1 MRSRRER
8 EGVLREG
15 PPLSRK
21 TTPMMNQLM
30 MLFSAT
36 YRVIGFDESGRSIHL
51 RRLCRLDR
59 DAESASRVLARS
71 VIAIPIIAH
80 EEREREREREKVSD
94 SHHQRLLH
102 HLVSKKEA
110 FKALWRGKCDDFD
123 VTHQSR
129 HTCFLTAQN
138 PPRKSRG

>member
-1 MRSRRER
+1 
-8 EGVLREG
+8 
-15 PPLSRK
+15 
-21 TTPMMNQLM
+21 MMNQLM

-80 EEREREREREKVSD
+80 EEREREKVSD

-138 PPRKSRG
+138 PPRKSG